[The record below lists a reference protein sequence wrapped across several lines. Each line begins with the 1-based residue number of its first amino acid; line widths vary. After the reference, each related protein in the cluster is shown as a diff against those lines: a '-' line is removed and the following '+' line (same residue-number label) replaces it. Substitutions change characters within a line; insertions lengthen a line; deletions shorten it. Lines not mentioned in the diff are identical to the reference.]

1 MISCPNHAIS
11 VHLAAD
17 LPTPFQSRLSDERTT
32 CLSHV
37 SLFVSHSFKRPNQL
51 MKKQTKTQTGVY
63 CTLSF
68 REIVL
73 CFLSFSVI
81 KEGSEPHIISLDVVQ
96 WLPPAIIICTRRSLS
111 PISRNSAAGSPII
124 YVSTLPRNV
133 LRLQI
138 NLPTDGPI
146 TTTTRRHGKNL
157 VSGWLASGC
166 LSVAGTLSGCCCWL
180 LEKRNKH

>member
-96 WLPPAIIICTRRSLS
+96 WLPPAIIICQSQEIGGFSDFFLSRGVFFSTRWRKYFVCSFIFWSYLS
-111 PISRNSAAGSPII
+111 ISH
-124 YVSTLPRNV
+124 V
-133 LRLQI
+133 LLI
-138 NLPTDGPI
+138 AL
-146 TTTTRRHGKNL
+146 
-157 VSGWLASGC
+157 
-166 LSVAGTLSGCCCWL
+166 
-180 LEKRNKH
+180 